1 MTGVL
6 ESAINFGVA
15 VDEAANAALGGRPR
29 ETLSGSIGRACGFGD
44 GHTRAWG
51 PLGRALV
58 DGLFG
63 RGHCQRQAEK
73 EARRRALEAGGAA

>member
-1 MTGVL
+1 MTGAPDRLLNV
-6 ESAINFGVA
+6 AIA
-15 VDEAANAALGGRPR
+15 EDEAANAALGGRPR
-29 ETLSGSIGRACGFGD
+29 ETLSGSIGRACGFGG
-44 GHTRAWG
+44 GHARAWG
-51 PLGRALV
+51 PLARALV